1 MLPPRPKQLLAR
13 AIWLALCLISLP
25 CICLG
30 QNQPWIPPRS
40 ADLDRLSRSV
50 EEALITGDPSELN
63 PAMVRLADRIFDGD
77 PGGTFTLSEDF
88 HVGAG
93 PYLKMILETMPPELS
108 RGARKEMRLALQSR
122 FENSPPVGFD
132 ASLDRQRSRRLLD
145 LSPEIVGEEWL
156 RPLTHAALE
165 RGDFGL
171 YELLRSFS
179 PMAEETPESFPTR
192 PLRLPPIN
200 LDQIKPLSLQRFTL
214 EESSD
219 SAPWEE
225 PRKQRA
231 MLQSGKTL
239 WVQSSDNLR
248 AYDSGNGD
256 LLWKTTPTPSSPGPD
271 SRIQIR
277 QQRPS
282 YSVQQIA
289 MVSTGGIHGLDPVS
303 GEVLW
308 TIFRERLLGKD
319 ERSSWSQL
327 SEPIAV
333 PGGFAIVIQQYIGNR
348 LEAYMARI
356 TRDGQVAWV
365 RSLGESTGATWL
377 ALHSWT
383 APPVYD
389 RGRIFWNSG
398 RGNVLALREQDG
410 AILWSRDLQPRGP
423 AGLRDHL
430 EFVDLNRPALQVRE
444 DRVFLQVPG
453 TSRIQQLS
461 ATTGHIHTGLPV
473 AEGTLW
479 EVSRS
484 GDQCVM
490 ITTDGKVKSW
500 RIPVEKNQSASL
512 EWQTVWPNPSPG
524 KPLSID
530 FREGEQILLTTS
542 KVLSA
547 IDSKGGWISHMA
559 WVTPPRAIRF
569 TRTGFST
576 ITANGLYWWQSQGV
590 QRDLE
595 RGDGEA
601 LLASLIRGETDL
613 LQSSL
618 AKFDLGRP
626 DPVFGRLKNQLRW
639 ILDQP
644 QRTLPEDLFSRSEIA
659 LISAENTSRQRIRIG
674 WERAVNALQNEA
686 IETADKI
693 CQLLLT
699 EPVQRLREVQVT
711 LKTGPSISAE
721 NAFTGL
727 LLQLDMKPG
736 NQERILKREAR
747 ARDHL
752 ASLDSQTPER
762 LRTLAT
768 SHPGTPTGRLARLRA
783 AEAFYR
789 AKDLEASLQQLD
801 LLILRESRSDE
812 SVVARLRKAEVLREQ
827 GQRRKA
833 LAVIEELRRD
843 HGNRLLTRTLDGE
856 TLTSTLSQRLDELKK
871 QIPDPELKI
880 PEVPGLPLE
889 ISWTGRLDLEQ
900 LRATTLHSL
909 NTFPGYE
916 EDLRYLILTANG
928 ARLIDSRQGK
938 SLWKFDLEES
948 APTVRGGIFLNR
960 QRQACQLLGLHA
972 EGLLLW
978 NKNHIFKIDLDSGR
992 LVWKKSVPP
1001 LPSTDSGDFT
1011 ADQQIWVHCVSN
1023 HEAIIAVSD
1032 SRRLYHLNPEDG
1044 QTRWSI
1050 ADSGILIDTPALQNG
1065 QVLLGYSIPDKV
1077 EIRNLGDGAVLHSWK
1092 LKGDVPGLANAPVFA
1107 ADGCLYGT
1115 EGGLITRKDADG
1127 LTLWEFRT
1135 PSPVSDIYLSLD
1147 QQQVIARMYWTEQ
1160 DPTLMGINFESGD
1173 PSWQRKLPQELRRIV
1188 AVKSLGQELLVLCD
1202 GFTERSLLCL
1212 KTPETSTI
1220 QTVPEAEL
1228 LWTRDLVPA
1237 YDAVELVEHGPW
1249 LLVVDRLRGDLSI
1262 LDRYTGTPLSQKN
1275 GLEVVTHYTRPLGR
1289 LHGAMILGDQLI
1301 VVCARGSAAFH
1312 ARQPLKKD
1320 TEDWFDLLH
1329 SLGVSEMTLTQGLLQ
1344 KDTLAHQVEIRESLI
1359 KTTNQPL
1366 QIKKDASWELESLER
1381 LRALSGLEEIRV
1393 PYMPI
1398 QPVIDG
1404 SLSEPWE
1411 ATAGLSMETPRFVRS
1426 LQGIGEIKIP
1436 WNDHMDLSAKMFL
1449 GWTESGLHIAIE
1461 VEDDHIT
1468 VHDRDSHTWTGDCL
1482 LLILDTL
1489 GDGGQTPRNDDQVLT
1504 LAFVP
1509 PRQQEDPEAENPEN
1523 PEGESGEEM
1532 PFPEDEDDAEEP
1544 EGEHVVLRRADRM
1557 GVTYEMTIPWDSIL
1571 TQRGETVS
1579 SPWPGLKMRLGVA
1592 ITDDDTGSG
1601 ATKYLGL
1608 TPGMVLH
1615 KVMDRLWEGCCPDL
1629 LLPIRLVR

>member
-1 MLPPRPKQLLAR
+1 
-13 AIWLALCLISLP
+13 
-25 CICLG
+25 
-30 QNQPWIPPRS
+30 
-40 ADLDRLSRSV
+40 
-50 EEALITGDPSELN
+50 
-63 PAMVRLADRIFDGD
+63 MVRLAERIFDGD
-77 PGGTFTLSEDF
+77 PGGTVTLGDNL

-93 PYLKMILETMPPELS
+93 PYLKMLLETMPPELAEGV
-108 RGARKEMRLALQSR
+108 REEMRLALQSR
-122 FENSPPVGFD
+122 FEKSPPVGFD
-132 ASLDRQRSRRLLD
+132 SSLDRQRSRRILD
-145 LSPEIVGEEWL
+145 LGKEIVGEEWL

-171 YELLRSFS
+171 HELLRNLS
-179 PMAEETPESFPTR
+179 PLVDEIPESIPTR
-192 PLRLPPIN
+192 PMRFPPII
-200 LDQIKPLSLQRFTL
+200 LDQVTPLSLQRFTL
-214 EESSD
+214 ED
-219 SAPWEE
+219 SGDTSPWEE
-225 PRKQRA
+225 PRKQRS
-231 MLQSGKTL
+231 MLQSGQTL
-239 WVQSSDNLR
+239 WIQSSDNLR
-248 AYDSGNGD
+248 AYHSENGD
-256 LLWKTTPTPSSPGPD
+256 LLWEKTPTAAVRSSD

-277 QQRPS
+277 QQRPA

-289 MVSTGGIHGLDPVS
+289 MVSTTGVHGLDPAN
-303 GEVLW
+303 GDDLW
-308 TIFRERLLGKD
+308 TISREQLLGED
-319 ERSSWSQL
+319 EQSSWSLL
-327 SEPIAV
+327 SDPIAV
-333 PGGFAIVIQQYIGNR
+333 PGGFAVVIQQYIGNR

-356 TRDGQVAWV
+356 TRDGEVAWV

-383 APPVYD
+383 APPVYED
-389 RGRIFWNSG
+389 GRIFWNSG
-398 RGNVLALREQDG
+398 RGSVLALRERDG
-410 AILWSRDLQPRGP
+410 AILWSRDLQPEGP

-430 EFVDLNRPALQVRE
+430 EFVDLNRPAMQVRGE
-444 DRVFLQVPG
+444 RLFLQIPG

-461 ATTGHIHTGLPV
+461 ASTGRIHSGIP
-473 AEGTLW
+473 AKEGTLW
-479 EVSRS
+479 EISRS

-490 ITTDGKVKSW
+490 VARDGKVKSW
-500 RIPVEKNQSASL
+500 RIPKKKTLPVLL
-512 EWQTVWPNPSPG
+512 EWQTTWPNPTPG
-524 KPLSID
+524 KALSID
-530 FREGEQILLTTS
+530 FRDDDQILLATS
-542 KVLSA
+542 KVLST
-547 IDSKGGWISHMA
+547 ITTNGVWISHMA
-559 WVTPPRAIRF
+559 WVTSPRSIRF
-569 TRTGFST
+569 SDTGFST
-576 ITANGLYWWQSQGV
+576 ITANGLQWWQPKGV
-590 QRDLE
+590 QRNQEWAD
-595 RGDGEA
+595 GDA

-618 AKFDLGRP
+618 GKIDLGRP
-626 DPVFGRLKNQLRW
+626 EPVFGQLKNQLRW
-639 ILDQP
+639 LLDQP
-644 QRTLPEDLFSRSEIA
+644 LRNFPEDLVSRSEIA

-674 WERAVNALQNEA
+674 WERAMMNLQKGA

-711 LKTGPSISAE
+711 LETGPSISAE
-721 NAFTGL
+721 SAFTGL
-727 LLQLDMKPG
+727 LLQLDLKPG
-736 NQERILKREAR
+736 SKERILKREER

-752 ASLDSQTPER
+752 ARLDSPAPER

-768 SHPGTPTGRLARLRA
+768 SHPGTPTGRLVRLKA

-789 AKDLEASLQQLD
+789 VKDLESSLQQLD
-801 LLILRESRSDE
+801 LLILREARSDE

-833 LAVIEELRRD
+833 LEVIEALRRD
-843 HGNRLLTRTLDGE
+843 HGDRVMTRTLGGE
-856 TLTSTLSQRLDELKK
+856 TVTSTLSQRLDELKQ

-900 LRATTLHSL
+900 LRATTLHPL
-909 NTFPGYE
+909 NTFSGYE
-916 EDLRYLILTANG
+916 EDLRFLILTANG
-928 ARLIDSRQGK
+928 VRLLDSQQGR

-948 APTVRGGIFLNR
+948 PPTVRGGIFLDR
-960 QRQACQLLGLHA
+960 QRQACQLLGLHD

-978 NKNHIFKIDLDSGR
+978 NKNHIFKIGLDSGR
-992 LVWKKSVPP
+992 LIWKKSVPP
-1001 LPSTDSGDFT
+1001 LSSVDSSNPDE
-1011 ADQQIWVHCVSN
+1011 DQEIWIHCVSDD
-1023 HEAIIAVSD
+1023 EAIIAVSD
-1032 SRRLYHLNPEDG
+1032 SRRLYQLNPQDG

-1050 ADSGILIDTPALQNG
+1050 PDSGILIDTPALQNG

-1077 EIRNLGDGAVLHSWK
+1077 EIRRLADGEIIHSWN
-1092 LKGDVPGLANAPVFA
+1092 LEGDVPGLASAPVFA
-1107 ADGCLYGT
+1107 ANGCLYGT
-1115 EGGLITRKDADG
+1115 EGGLITRKGADG

-1135 PSPVSDIYLSLD
+1135 PAPVSDIYLSLD
-1147 QQQVIARMYWTEQ
+1147 QQQVITRMYWTEQ
-1160 DPTLMGINFESGD
+1160 DPTLMGFSFESGD
-1173 PSWQRKLPQELRRIV
+1173 PSWHRKLPQELRRIV

-1212 KTPETSTI
+1212 KTPATLATPAI

-1237 YDAVELVEHGPW
+1237 YDAVELVDHGPW

-1262 LDRYTGTPLSQKN
+1262 LDRNTGTPLSQKN
-1275 GLEVVTHYTRPLGR
+1275 GLGVVTQYTRPLGR
-1289 LHGAMILGDQLI
+1289 LHGATILGDQL
-1301 VVCARGSAAFH
+1301 VVICARGSAAFH
-1312 ARQPLKKD
+1312 AQQPLKKD
-1320 TEDWFDLLH
+1320 TEDWMELLH

-1344 KDTLAHQVEIRESLI
+1344 KDTIAHQVEIRESLI
-1359 KTTNQPL
+1359 KSTDQPL
-1366 QIKKDASWELESLER
+1366 LVKKDASWELESLER
-1381 LRALSGLEEIRV
+1381 LRALSGLDEIRV
-1393 PYMPI
+1393 PYMPV

-1411 ATAGLSMETPRFVRS
+1411 ATAGVSMEAPRFVRA

-1449 GWTESGLHIAIE
+1449 GWTETGLHIAIE

-1468 VHDRDSHTWTGDCL
+1468 VHDRDSRTWTGDCL

-1509 PRQQEDPEAENPEN
+1509 PRQQEDPEPEDPEN
-1523 PEGESGEEM
+1523 PEGEPGEEM

-1544 EGEHVVLRRADRM
+1544 DGEHVVLRRADRM

-1571 TQRGETVS
+1571 TQRGDTVS
-1579 SPWPGLKMRLGVA
+1579 GPWPGLKMRLGVA